1 MNLNEQIYRIKE
13 MMGLIKEQGED
24 SEFNNEWIKTKTPL
38 LIYKNGKYIEHEYSY
53 NPEFRE
59 IFDNHK
65 VGDEFYFQFRKFIK
79 IERPITNNKEP
90 QKDKNVEYVISK
102 ENTKEFP
109 EVEVKRYKNPESQKI
124 GNEIQKEKE
133 KLIGLR
139 KKNGD
144 KRGDDEIGKDIE
156 ENILKIDK
164 LKAKEGIG
172 NATGGDLDKQ
182 TNNNQKGIEGI
193 QPEELGKV
201 LTNLKDEVNTQSKN
215 YEMAEGVIDKLNSDL
230 SPHEL
235 LTTKEGFDEIC
246 DGYANGKISKT
257 DFDWLYKI
265 MGAIF
270 DPIKKIYNDIMNY
283 FEFLPKLVYYAA
295 IQPDK
300 VGYCSQDSKDDCFYL
315 AKKQGYVY
323 FYWKGD
329 FYNTETNMP
338 LKQETLAYANE
349 KDFNIVGV
357 DYFPMGNIKIAFGF
371 GHLQAYSVD
380 EPQYQINPWPSGNDW
395 LASLTDIEGEDD
407 STVILNHEFYKDYI
421 NKKQTIYIK
430 MNDVEYENFKKV
442 CGDWAGKKASEV
454 STAQRGQSA
463 EHYNFLLKNCSQ
475 HTVRAVIPNIN
486 NFDYVIS
493 TPPVMGIRMIKK
505 YYNGRYTER
514 SSGQNYIDVGSRT
527 TELMIPKQ
535 YKDSKYV
542 IKYAF
547 DIISNRYTMIVQ
559 ETLSNQLL
567 PIFSMI
573 ENANKRIRKEE
584 LDAYEQAYE
593 QIKLMVKK
601 SKKKDGSWDKTSGIE
616 LQLAIEDT
624 QNLINNYGYEPED
637 VDFIELYREAPE
649 GSWFKIAIEKMFK
662 GIK

>member
-1 MNLNEQIYRIKE
+1 
-13 MMGLIKEQGED
+13 MMGLIKEQDETP
-24 SEFNNEWIKTKTPL
+24 EFNNEFIKTKTPL
-38 LIYKNGKYIEHEYSY
+38 LIYQNGKYIEHEYSY
-53 NPEFRE
+53 DPELRE

-65 VGDEFYFQFRKFIK
+65 VGDSFYFQFRKFIK
-79 IERPITNNKEP
+79 IARPITNNKEP

-102 ENTKEFP
+102 EDIVNTLTTP
-109 EVEVKRYKNPESQKI
+109 EVEVKRYKTPELQKI
-124 GNEIQKEKE
+124 GDEIQKEKE

-144 KRGDDEIGKDIE
+144 KRGDDEIGKDID

-182 TNNNQKGIEGI
+182 TNNNQKGNEGI
-193 QPEELGKV
+193 QPEELGKA
-201 LTNLKDEVNTQSKN
+201 LTDLKDELNTESKN
-215 YEMAEGVIDKLNSDL
+215 YEVAEGVIDKLNSDL

-257 DFDWLYKI
+257 DFDWLYEI
-265 MGAIF
+265 MKMAF
-270 DPIKKIYNDIMNY
+270 DPIKKIYNDIMY
-283 FEFLPKLVYYAA
+283 YVKFLPKFVYYAA

-349 KDFNIVGV
+349 EDFNIVGV

-371 GHLQAYSVD
+371 GHLQTYSVD
-380 EPQYQINPWPSGNDW
+380 EPQYQINPWPSGDDW

-407 STVILNHEFYKDYI
+407 STVVL
-421 NKKQTIYIK
+421 NKKFYEDYTNNKETIYIK
-430 MNDVEYENFKKV
+430 MNDFEYENFKKV
-442 CGDWAGKKASEV
+442 CGDWAGKKANEV
-454 STAQRGQSA
+454 SGDKQGESA
-463 EHYNFLLKNCSQ
+463 EHYNFLFKNCSQ

-486 NFDYVIS
+486 IFNYLIS
-493 TPPVMGIRMIKK
+493 TPPVFGIKMIKK
-505 YYNGRYTER
+505 YYNGRYTKR
-514 SSGQNYIDVGSRT
+514 SSGQNYIDVGYRT
-527 TELMIPKQ
+527 TELMIPKE
-535 YKDSKYV
+535 YEDSKYV
-542 IKYAF
+542 IVNATT
-547 DIISNRYTMIVQ
+547 IISNRFTIIVQ

-567 PIFSMI
+567 PIFSKI
-573 ENANKRIRKEE
+573 ENDGKRMRKEE
-584 LDAYEQAYE
+584 LDAYKQAYE

-601 SKKKDGSWDKTSGIE
+601 SKKKNGSWDKTSGIE
-616 LQLAIEDT
+616 LQLAIKDT
-624 QNLINNYGYEPED
+624 QNLINNYGYKPEN
-637 VDFIELYREAPE
+637 VDFYELYRKAPE
-649 GSWFKIAIEKMFK
+649 GSWFKIDFEKMFK